1 MTIKP
6 KVAIV
11 GRPNVGKSTL
21 FNRIIGKR
29 KAIVLDTPGI
39 TRDRNYGTADWNG
52 RTFDVI
58 DTGGMDFEPSD
69 FNSEINSQVNEAL
82 KEANVIIF
90 LVDSN
95 SGITKQDDQI
105 AKLVRNEKKKLI
117 LAVNKADNDVERL
130 SAYEFYGLGLGE
142 PMSISAT
149 HGTGV
154 GDLLD
159 RITKMLP
166 EEEEVDKETDRIKV
180 SIIGEPNVGKS
191 SLINKLVGNDRM
203 IVSSHAGTTRDAISL
218 NLETE
223 DGEKFKLIDTAGI
236 RKPGK
241 VQEAVEKFSVIRAKD
256 AVDES
261 DVSLILIDAD
271 AGIREQDK
279 KVAGIAFESGKGI
292 IIIVNKWDLIEKDN
306 HTMKEFEQYV
316 RDELPYLNFAPI
328 VFISARTGLRVETLL
343 PLVTEV
349 YSNEIKRIPSS
360 VLNDILYDAI
370 SMTPPSAHKGRKLK
384 LFYLTQVGVKPPLFI
399 VFVND
404 VKLFHFSYDRYL
416 INYIRK
422 VFDFTGVPIKIKA
435 RQRS

>member
-1 MTIKP
+1 MKP